1 MDSTHNTNTEECGSC
16 ESGWTTYI
24 LSLDEVSNDNDGNIS
39 DDSVVSDASSGLTHQ
54 EQRSEDRGGGN
65 KLDDGANLC
74 SKPKIIE
81 KKIGQGNDVIVKEE
95 GLVQQSEF
103 VAAHVNEAGL

>member
-39 DDSVVSDASSGLTHQ
+39 DDSVVSDASSGLSHE
-54 EQRSEDRGGGN
+54 EQTSKDRSEGN
-65 KLDDGANLC
+65 KLDDSANLC
-74 SKPKIIE
+74 SKPKILE
-81 KKIGQGNDVIVKEE
+81 KKISQDSDVIVKDE
-95 GLVQQSEF
+95 GFVQQSEF
-103 VAAHVNEAGL
+103 AAAHVKEGL